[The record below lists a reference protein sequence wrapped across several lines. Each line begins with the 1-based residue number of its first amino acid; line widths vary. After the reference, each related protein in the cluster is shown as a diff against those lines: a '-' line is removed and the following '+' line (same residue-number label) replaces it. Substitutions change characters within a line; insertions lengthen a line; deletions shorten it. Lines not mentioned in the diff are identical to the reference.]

1 MFSKIL
7 KRIIYRTNP
16 KKISY
21 LRKIG
26 VNIGDNCSIYNSLD
40 DYSTEPYLITI
51 GNDVTITSGVK
62 LLTHD
67 GGMRVLI
74 KKGLIEKADKFGKI
88 AIGSNVFIGLNSI
101 IMPNVTIGDNVVV
114 GAGSIVTKSLESN
127 GVYAGNPA
135 KYICS
140 IEDYYE
146 KNKDK
151 VLFTRG
157 LSPEQKKEIIIKE
170 LEN

>member
-1 MFSKIL
+1 MLNKIY
-7 KRIIYRTNP
+7 KKFFCRTNS
-16 KKISY
+16 KKIKY
-21 LRKIG
+21 LRKLGVKIG
-26 VNIGDNCSIYNSLD
+26 GNCSLNNSLD
-40 DYSTEPYLITI
+40 DYSSEPYLISI

-88 AIGSNVFIGLNSI
+88 NIGNNVFVGLNTI

-127 GVYAGNPA
+127 SVYAGNPA

-157 LSPEQKKEIIIKE
+157 LSPEEKKEIIIKE
-170 LEN
+170 LK